1 MSPCQWATTSTL
13 VGSQYDYSSVSVN
26 WDMPNRYYTF
36 SAGEVDFFAVDN
48 LDLDV
53 GQLAWLDQALS
64 ESMARWKVVYG
75 HNPIYS
81 NVVFRDGRSGYVNG
95 ESVEALLP
103 LLCEQ
108 ADLYLAGSSHHG
120 EVLLTDCG
128 LHLVVQGGGGAGLL
142 DIDAEGER
150 SLFGA
155 KTFGFTVLAFSEDEM
170 EIRMHNDNN
179 EILYTMSLTARS
191 TR

>member
-1 MSPCQWATTSTL
+1 
-13 VGSQYDYSSVSVN
+13 
-26 WDMPNRYYTF
+26 
-36 SAGEVDFFAVDN
+36 
-48 LDLDV
+48 
-53 GQLAWLDQALS
+53 
-64 ESMARWKVVYG
+64 MAPWKVVYG

-81 NVVFRDGRSGYVNG
+81 NVMFRDGRSGYVNG